1 MQDTPYRV
9 ELQPKERGNGSMST
23 VKRFAIVRTGY
34 DPLCYCDDVTFAYRL
49 VELLNEDEHAKRA
62 AAHDRHVHQG
72 GVGQGLVDTA
82 A

>member
-1 MQDTPYRV
+1 MQDTPYRA
-9 ELQPKERGNGSMST
+9 ELQHKERGNGSVST
-23 VKRFAIVRTGY
+23 VKRFAIMRSGY

-62 AAHDRHVHQG
+62 AAHDRHVHQ
-72 GVGQGLVDTA
+72 VGADQRLADTA